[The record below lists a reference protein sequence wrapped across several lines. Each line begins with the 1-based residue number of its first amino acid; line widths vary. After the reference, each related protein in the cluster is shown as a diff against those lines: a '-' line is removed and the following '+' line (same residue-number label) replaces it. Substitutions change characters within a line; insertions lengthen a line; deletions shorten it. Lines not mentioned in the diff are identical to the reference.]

1 MASLDELIDT
11 LGVAG
16 HDEVKPDE
24 GGDDKK
30 RFFEIDPAT
39 AVNTHKARI
48 QARRNREAKHRADR
62 IRTDK
67 KLRAQNGTASA
78 EQRLQPEEKVEE
90 ENVNAEAQAVQ
101 LEDVAVQ
108 QPLSKSTK
116 ADSAQPT
123 DAKPKQPRA
132 SVRVS
137 SKADSDKGDPIS
149 CTAGGSAGVC

>member
-67 KLRAQNGTASA
+67 KLRTQNGTASV
-78 EQRLQPEEKVEE
+78 EQRLQPEEEMVEQSL
-90 ENVNAEAQAVQ
+90 NAEAQTGH
-101 LEDVAVQ
+101 LEDVHVAVQ
-108 QPLSKSTK
+108 QPLGKSTE
-116 ADSAQPT
+116 AGSAQP
-123 DAKPKQPRA
+123 AEVKPKLPRA

-137 SKADSDKGDPIS
+137 FQMQTQIRTILP
-149 CTAGGSAGVC
+149 VV